1 MTCGASLL
9 NLKEFNGPKNTSSF
23 GIRAERGVVQ
33 EFSCQIRS
41 ILLYESIFLYGEG
54 LGAGLAM
61 HLLIYKGA
69 ENIVVVLYLV

>member
-1 MTCGASLL
+1 MTCGANLL

-41 ILLYESIFLYGEG
+41 ILLYESIFNGEG
-54 LGAGLAM
+54 LGAGPAM